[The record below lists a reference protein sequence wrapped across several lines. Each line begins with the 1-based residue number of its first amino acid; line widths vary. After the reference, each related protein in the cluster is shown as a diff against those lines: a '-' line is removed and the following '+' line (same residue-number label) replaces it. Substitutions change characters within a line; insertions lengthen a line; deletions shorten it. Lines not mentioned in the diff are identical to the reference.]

1 MAKTMTKT
9 LTLIPA
15 ALGCR
20 AHSGWAALVALG
32 GTAQSPVIL
41 ERLRIELAD
50 PGVAGSKQPYH
61 AAAEMDFKHAEKFIG
76 RSINEARQL
85 ARQGLRAVAGRVRE
99 KGYEVV
105 GCGILLASGRELPAL
120 AATLASHALIHTAE
134 GELFREA
141 LAHASEQC
149 HLPVTKV
156 RERELFDHA
165 VAGLRVPLGELQRR
179 IAELGQTIG
188 PPWRQDEKFASLA
201 AWLALVA

>member
-1 MAKTMTKT
+1 MAKAMTET
-9 LTLIPA
+9 PIRA

-41 ERLRIELAD
+41 ERLRMDLAD
-50 PGVAGSKQPYH
+50 PGLAGSKQPYH
-61 AAAEMDFKHAEKFIG
+61 AAAGMDLKDAEKFVDHSSG
-76 RSINEARQL
+76 EARQM
-85 ARQGLRAVAGRVRE
+85 ARQGLFAAAGKLRE
-99 KGYEVV
+99 RGYEVV
-105 GCGILLASGRELPAL
+105 GCGILLASGRELPQL
-120 AATLASHALIHTAE
+120 AAILASHALIHTAE

-149 HLPVTKV
+149 NLRVTKI
-156 RERELFDHA
+156 RERELFDRA
-165 VAGLRVPLGELQRR
+165 VVELSVPVGELQQR
-179 IAELGQTIG
+179 IAEWGRTIG